1 MVNSR
6 PGRRPGSSDTRARLI
21 DAGRAHFLAHGYEGA
36 TLRGIAAEADVDPA
50 MVNYWF
56 GGKEGL
62 LRAVLEMIATP
73 GQILEAV
80 LAQEPEDLAP
90 ALLATALGLWDR
102 PEVASTFRRMVLAAS
117 TGGEAEQV
125 VREYLGHRLVGRIE
139 QVIGGRD
146 AARRTSA
153 VASLMAGLFMTRYVL
168 RIEPISSMERRE
180 VVAAMS
186 PPLRAALGRA
196 ARRAM

>member
-6 PGRRPGSSDTRARLI
+6 PGRPSGSSDTRVRLI
-21 DAGRAHFLAHGYEGA
+21 DAGRVHFLARGYEGA
-36 TLRGIAAEADVDPA
+36 TLRAIAAEADVDPS

-80 LAQEPEDLAP
+80 LAREPEDLAP
-90 ALLATALGLWDR
+90 ALLATALSLWDR
-102 PEVASTFRRMVLAAS
+102 PEVADSFRGMVLAAS

-125 VREYLGHRLVGRIE
+125 VREYLGHQLVGRIE

-146 AARRTSA
+146 AAQRTSA
-153 VASLMAGLFMTRYVL
+153 VAALMAGLFMTRYVL
-168 RIEPISSMERRE
+168 RIEPIASMEQRE

-186 PPLRAALGRA
+186 PPLRAALGQT